1 MPCPTGY
8 CPCNGGCINCSS
20 PCPGD
25 AQPTPDFFDYFSIIR
40 PDVDGNYDISND
52 SYVDGELYS
61 FEDNGGIFALRWS
74 QRDNCDEGG
83 IFLQKTVPMVGGTC
97 DIDFP
102 GGGYT
107 DSEDCCDSNINQCN
121 VFYLKVGDFRT
132 QDNNA
137 GPFLLVTNN
146 TEVMGDEFYGMDSD
160 DNLYHFAIPP
170 FTGTEV
176 IPDTNP
182 FADGQWDDPQT
193 SSTETQ
199 DYQTETPYNYG
210 AGNSS
215 GGTFDHA
222 DSEDFWGQPFFT
234 NTESDNSYYR
244 FMIMSSGTGCSRYEI
259 TGHFLIYLPIEG
271 CIDPT
276 ADNFAPLANIEN
288 GDCYFERQGCTDSNA
303 CNYGG
308 DYLNGWDGAVY
319 NPVGVNTCG
328 AGDPGEIQE
337 DGSLI
342 CLSCSYNLQFTE
354 EPVYSA
360 ETFGDFETDLTL
372 EIISY
377 ELSTYDGTNYSTDFN
392 PYIINTFAWYWT
404 VVDDG
409 GLSITLENYDDD
421 SDPTTGTPNEYVIF
435 NTPNVS
441 EDTEIILGLRAVYST
456 YPIVTYDLDDPANGD
471 DCGITQYW
479 PDDDATVYSEIPL
492 TITNNVVFGCT
503 DPHADTSTYN
513 SAATNENG
521 TCEYNVGD
529 GVGVN
534 GIICKDPNAINYF
547 CNEHPYSYPCT
558 GESFDSDEDGSINGT
573 YNLGYLTPSDLCHC
587 QFNPVP
593 SFRVLNVN
601 AVEIT
606 EITERDTIIL
616 EDTSV
621 AANPTPGS
629 YTAAYIASCGV
640 TMETPTWTITNTD
653 NSGEIILNESQPS
666 YQVPFF
672 TDPSSLYSG
681 GGELSITVDVTNVVP
696 DPASTNSSTS
706 ALTTIDVIDLD
717 VPIITYPDIYLQGDN
732 GLNIVGI
739 TLLTES
745 ITDYEFVDLLNN
757 SYYEL
762 DGVTPQSFNDGDKIR
777 FDFGTQTFP
786 TAATYTE
793 SVTEGICD
801 TQGNP
806 VCNPTTEQFGFTDVC
821 GDGTCVPNLGWSFTS
836 LSYTTLNPGQGLQIR
851 VQNAGYLRWGV

>member
-1 MPCPTGY
+1 M
-8 CPCNGGCINCSS
+8 
-20 PCPGD
+20 
-25 AQPTPDFFDYFSIIR
+25 
-40 PDVDGNYDISND
+40 
-52 SYVDGELYS
+52 
-61 FEDNGGIFALRWS
+61 
-74 QRDNCDEGG
+74 
-83 IFLQKTVPMVGGTC
+83 
-97 DIDFP
+97 
-102 GGGYT
+102 
-107 DSEDCCDSNINQCN
+107 
-121 VFYLKVGDFRT
+121 
-132 QDNNA
+132 
-137 GPFLLVTNN
+137 
-146 TEVMGDEFYGMDSD
+146 
-160 DNLYHFAIPP
+160 
-170 FTGTEV
+170 
-176 IPDTNP
+176 
-182 FADGQWDDPQT
+182 
-193 SSTETQ
+193 
-199 DYQTETPYNYG
+199 
-210 AGNSS
+210 
-215 GGTFDHA
+215 
-222 DSEDFWGQPFFT
+222 
-234 NTESDNSYYR
+234 
-244 FMIMSSGTGCSRYEI
+244 
-259 TGHFLIYLPIEG
+259 
-271 CIDPT
+271 DPT
-276 ADNFAPLANIEN
+276 ADNFDPLANVED

-308 DYLNGWDGAVY
+308 DYSNGWNAESQTY

-328 AGDPGEIQE
+328 AGDEIQD

-354 EPVYSA
+354 EPVYST

-377 ELSTYDGTNYSTDFN
+377 ELSAYDGTNYSTDFN

-479 PDDDATVYSEIPL
+479 PDDDTSVYSEIPL

-503 DPHADTSTYN
+503 DPHADTSTYD

-521 TCEYNVGD
+521 TCEYDVGD

-534 GIICKDPNAINYF
+534 NIICKDTNAINYF

-573 YNLGYLTPSDLCHC
+573 YNLGYLSPSDLCHC

-640 TMETPTWTITNTD
+640 TMETPIFTITNSD
-653 NSGEIILNESQPS
+653 NSSQIELNQIQPS

-672 TDPSSLYSG
+672 TDPSQIYG
-681 GGELSITVDVTNVVP
+681 GGGQLYITVDVTNVVP
-696 DPASTNSSTS
+696 DPPSTNSSTS
-706 ALTTIDVIDLD
+706 DSTTIDVIDLD

-757 SYYEL
+757 SYYDL
-762 DGVTPQSFNDGDKIR
+762 SGDSQSFNIGEDGAVGDKIR

-786 TAATYTE
+786 TSATYTE
-793 SVTEGICD
+793 SVTEGTCD

-806 VCNPTTEQFGFTDVC
+806 VCNPTTEQLELTDVC

-851 VQNAGYLRWGV
+851 VQNAGYLRWGVW